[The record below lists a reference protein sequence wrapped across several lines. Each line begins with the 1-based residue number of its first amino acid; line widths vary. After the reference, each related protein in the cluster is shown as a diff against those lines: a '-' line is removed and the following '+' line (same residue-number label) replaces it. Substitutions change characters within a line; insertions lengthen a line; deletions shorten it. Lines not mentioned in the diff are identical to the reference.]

1 MPRAFLRRRQPRS
14 SEWRLGKAEGATA
27 GRQDREHKENRK
39 GIYRCGVLVGQLRAE
54 RMLVVLALL
63 QRAVQGS

>member
-27 GRQDREHKENRK
+27 GRQHHERKGNRK
-39 GIYRCGVLVGQLRAE
+39 GSYRCGVLVGQLRAE